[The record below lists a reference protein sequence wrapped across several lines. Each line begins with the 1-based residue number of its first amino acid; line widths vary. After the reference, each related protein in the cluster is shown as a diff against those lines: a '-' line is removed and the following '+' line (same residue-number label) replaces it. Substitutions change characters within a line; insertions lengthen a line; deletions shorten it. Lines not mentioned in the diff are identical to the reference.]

1 MDKEIKKGLITM
13 SQNIE
18 IEFKNMLTKEEFI
31 KFQSHFNVKSS
42 DFLKQENHYFD
53 TYDFTLKEYGCALRI
68 REKKGRF
75 EMTLKQPHPEGL
87 LETNEMLSDAQ
98 AHSLLNGGPI
108 MDGVVKTQILTMNV
122 NIDEI
127 RYFGSLVTDRA
138 ELSYLDGL
146 LVLDFSSYLNVQDY
160 EVEYEVSNRDSGE
173 SIFLDLLSEL
183 NVPIRK
189 SKNKVKR
196 FYDEQKR
203 QRNI

>member
-1 MDKEIKKGLITM
+1 M

-31 KFQSHFNVKSS
+31 QLKSHFQVKSS

-53 TYDFTLKEYGCALRI
+53 TLDFALKGKGCALRI

-87 LETNEMLSDAQ
+87 LETNQILSDEQ
-98 AHSLLNGGPI
+98 ANVLLNGGQI
-108 MDGVVKTQILTMNV
+108 MDGIVKSQISTLNV
-122 NIDEI
+122 NTDDIQ
-127 RYFGSLVTDRA
+127 YFGSLITDRV
-138 ELSYLDGL
+138 EFPYLEGL

-173 SIFLDLLSEL
+173 STFLNLLSKL
-183 NVPIRK
+183 NIPIRK
-189 SKNKVKR
+189 SKNKVRR
-196 FYDEQKR
+196 FYEEKKR
-203 QRNI
+203 QQLIE